1 MFSVVSLNILAKC
14 YCRPEMFPLCSESDL
29 VFESRMS
36 NLESLLHR
44 LDADILCLQEVD
56 VDIQLNYSTAF
67 GKRSRDKQDGCL
79 TCWKSQR
86 FTMQRKEI
94 VEFNDVHMVA
104 LDRARVAR
112 DNVALIVQ
120 LFDGKR
126 NRSVIVA
133 NTHLYYHPEYEDVR
147 LVQTRYLLQKL
158 EQFKGNQDCDVLL
171 CGDFN
176 ATPFGA
182 VYNYITQGSMVDRES
197 KAPSID
203 RVKLLL

>member
-1 MFSVVSLNILAKC
+1 
-14 YCRPEMFPLCSESDL
+14 
-29 VFESRMS
+29 
-36 NLESLLHR
+36 
-44 LDADILCLQEVD
+44 
-56 VDIQLNYSTAF
+56 
-67 GKRSRDKQDGCL
+67 
-79 TCWKSQR
+79 
-86 FTMQRKEI
+86 
-94 VEFNDVHMVA
+94 VHMVA

-158 EQFKGNQDCDVLL
+158 EQFKGNEDCDVLL

-182 VYNYITQGSMVDRES
+182 VYNYITQGSIVDGES

-203 RVKLLL
+203 RVKLLLEGDLKKMHKWLRMLGVDASFERTTGKMDYELVLQKAKSESRIVITRNKKLTERRNCPRYILVPFNFTHEQALKLVIQKVGLEDCG